1 MFIFGKRFSRL
12 NLFEQV
18 KSKRKKLEIMMKIGF
33 IIVFSFLS
41 LAVFSQTG
49 GPDKIDLSKL
59 PDIRSN
65 SRDIVP
71 VRRSNIHQSAD
82 FVKQKRTV
90 DNSKRAEYRMKR
102 AQFKNKK
109 MMMNKQRLLKMQRMM
124 QQKAINRRRR

>member
-1 MFIFGKRFSRL
+1 
-12 NLFEQV
+12 
-18 KSKRKKLEIMMKIGF
+18 MKIGF
-33 IIVFSFLS
+33 IIIFSFLS
-41 LAVFSQTG
+41 LAAFSQTG
-49 GPDKIDLSKL
+49 GPGKIDLSKL

-71 VRRSNIHQSAD
+71 VRRSNIHQSTG
-82 FVKQKRTV
+82 FVKQKRTM
-90 DNSKRAEYRMKR
+90 DNSKRAEYRVKR